1 MMTFYFVGLALLIFM
16 VVAIPKTAFRYN
28 RIIVS
33 FSIFLYSAIFLYLL
47 TTEPLA
53 KSTYYFYDAFL
64 YALVILFLIY
74 RPFQVSLVTIKEYFL
89 DFEVYHKLI
98 VLFLLLIYVYCRKID
113 IGLVWDFAVNLWIQT
128 FILTVIFL
136 GVISY
141 AVVKTGFVKKVK
153 FIKTTLKE
161 LFVTGINMFFFVALP
176 EEILFR
182 GLLYGFLLQFTGNM
196 ILSIAV
202 TTIIFSIAHLRY
214 GLQMVLL
221 GGIAGLFYN
230 ILYVLTGN
238 IYCVTA
244 MHVGVNLYRKHFL
257 Q

>member
-1 MMTFYFVGLALLIFM
+1 MTFYFVGLALLILM
-16 VVAIPKTAFRYN
+16 VVAIPKIAYRYN

-33 FSIFLYSAIFLYLL
+33 FSIFLYSAILLYLL
-47 TTEPLA
+47 TTEPHT

-89 DFEVYHKLI
+89 DFEVYHKSI
-98 VLFLLLIYVYCRKID
+98 VFILLLIYIYFRKID

-136 GVISY
+136 GGISY
-141 AVVKTGFVKKVK
+141 VVVKTGFVKEVK

-182 GLLYGFLLQFTGNM
+182 GLLYGFLFQFTGNM

-214 GLQMVLL
+214 GLQMILL

-230 ILYVLTGN
+230 ILYALTGN

>member
-1 MMTFYFVGLALLIFM
+1 MEYTDKLLK
-16 VVAIPKTAFRYN
+16 PKNQYRYLP
-28 RIIVS
+28 VC
-33 FSIFLYSAIFLYLL
+33 Y
-47 TTEPLA
+47 
-53 KSTYYFYDAFL
+53 
-64 YALVILFLIY
+64 
-74 RPFQVSLVTIKEYFL
+74 
-89 DFEVYHKLI
+89 
-98 VLFLLLIYVYCRKID
+98 
-113 IGLVWDFAVNLWIQT
+113 
-128 FILTVIFL
+128 
-136 GVISY
+136 
-141 AVVKTGFVKKVK
+141 
-153 FIKTTLKE
+153 KE

-202 TTIIFSIAHLRY
+202 TTTIFSIAHLRY

-230 ILYVLTGN
+230 ILYALTGN